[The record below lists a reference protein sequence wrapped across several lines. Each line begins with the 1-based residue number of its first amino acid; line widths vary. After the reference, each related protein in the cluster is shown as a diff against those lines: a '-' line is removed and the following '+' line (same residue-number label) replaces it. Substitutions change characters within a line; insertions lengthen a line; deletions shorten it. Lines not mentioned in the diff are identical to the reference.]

1 MMATQVEITRR
12 MNDAELTEA
21 VMNAKNNIQI
31 SQHSSIVTSKDV
43 PEKAMVYD
51 LAIGECQAFQYKDYW
66 ESLVLQA
73 DWRQAANPRPEVGQY
88 YLYGYLPPEFKSLMN
103 KPERDHGTPKGQFG
117 VVNDYAPS
125 KTQQAPHKDI
135 YGQLGTNAN
144 ESITELQWA
153 MPKPLV

>member
-1 MMATQVEITRR
+1 
-12 MNDAELTEA
+12 
-21 VMNAKNNIQI
+21 
-31 SQHSSIVTSKDV
+31 
-43 PEKAMVYD
+43 
-51 LAIGECQAFQYKDYW
+51 
-66 ESLVLQA
+66 
-73 DWRQAANPRPEVGQY
+73 
-88 YLYGYLPPEFKSLMN
+88 MN